1 MEKDNNKILQDLSRL
16 ANSALSTAL
25 QAKNDM
31 ANMIRHHVES
41 FIKKMN
47 FITKREHDVMKK
59 MVTQNSLDIKTLQQ
73 KMGMKASSGRA
84 ATTASRMKSTAF
96 SKSSESVIKRPSRSA
111 DTGAIKGGDKAP
123 SRRSAAPGGP
133 VTKKRVRPTVSS

>member
-31 ANMIRHHVES
+31 AKTIRHHVET

-47 FITKREHDVMKK
+47 FITKREHDVVKK
-59 MVTQNSLDIKTLQQ
+59 MVTQQSLDIKTLQQ
-73 KMGMKASSGRA
+73 KVGMKSAAKRATAPASKIKA
-84 ATTASRMKSTAF
+84 AV
-96 SKSSESVIKRPSRSA
+96 SKSSAGMTKRRPFKKSDELMIKKDSPRPPA
-111 DTGAIKGGDKAP
+111 
-123 SRRSAAPGGP
+123 
-133 VTKKRVRPTVSS
+133 KKKTAKPRVQS